1 MDTSP
6 PPVAAVYLSGRL
18 TFFFLLASSPFP
30 FNPSDLTEPYLHGRV
45 SGYRRE
51 GEGETFP
58 IADVFVSFKAEWKN
72 GRRLHPA
79 VTIISWLFLLWPPA
93 SSSIRRFRVY
103 PFLRIR
109 MSLDFF
115 LIGLLEERRY
125 APRSKRREKRRSV
138 KFCRENFPIIAIL
151 TISNDCRSEFSW
163 IRFAC

>member
-18 TFFFLLASSPFP
+18 TFFFVLASSPFP

-45 SGYRRE
+45 SGYRGE

-93 SSSIRRFRVY
+93 ILDPTISSVSVFADTDVARF
-103 PFLRIR
+103 LLNWSA
-109 MSLDFF
+109 SL
-115 LIGLLEERRY
+115 LSL
-125 APRSKRREKRRSV
+125 RREDTLRGANV
-138 KFCRENFPIIAIL
+138 VWQKFCRENFPIIAIL
-151 TISNDCRSEFSW
+151 IISNDCRSEFSW

>member
-45 SGYRRE
+45 SGYRGE

-93 SSSIRRFRVY
+93 I
-103 PFLRIR
+103 
-109 MSLDFF
+109 LD
-115 LIGLLEERRY
+115 
-125 APRSKRREKRRSV
+125 P
-138 KFCRENFPIIAIL
+138 
-151 TISNDCRSEFSW
+151 TISSVSVFADTDVV
-163 IRFAC
+163 RFLFNWSP

>member
-93 SSSIRRFRVY
+93 I
-103 PFLRIR
+103 
-109 MSLDFF
+109 LD
-115 LIGLLEERRY
+115 
-125 APRSKRREKRRSV
+125 P
-138 KFCRENFPIIAIL
+138 
-151 TISNDCRSEFSW
+151 TISSVSVFADTDVA
-163 IRFAC
+163 RFLLNWSP

>member
-45 SGYRRE
+45 SGYRGE

-115 LIGLLEERRY
+115 LIGQPPSS
-125 APRSKRREKRRSV
+125 PRGKK
-138 KFCRENFPIIAIL
+138 I
-151 TISNDCRSEFSW
+151 RSEEQTSGETSFGKVLS
-163 IRFAC
+163 RKLSYHRHFNNL

>member
-30 FNPSDLTEPYLHGRV
+30 FNPSDLTESYLHGRV
-45 SGYRRE
+45 SGYRGE

-93 SSSIRRFRVY
+93 I
-103 PFLRIR
+103 
-109 MSLDFF
+109 LD
-115 LIGLLEERRY
+115 
-125 APRSKRREKRRSV
+125 P
-138 KFCRENFPIIAIL
+138 
-151 TISNDCRSEFSW
+151 TISSVSVFADTDVA
-163 IRFAC
+163 RFLLNWSP

>member
-45 SGYRRE
+45 SGYRGE

-93 SSSIRRFRVY
+93 ILDPTISSVSVFADTDVARF
-103 PFLRIR
+103 LLNWSA
-109 MSLDFF
+109 SL
-115 LIGLLEERRY
+115 LSL
-125 APRSKRREKRRSV
+125 RREDTLRGANVGRNV
-138 KFCRENFPIIAIL
+138 V
-151 TISNDCRSEFSW
+151 
-163 IRFAC
+163 